1 MRTNI
6 ELNDDLIAQAQRFSG
21 LRTKREV
28 VDAALR
34 EFVARH
40 RQQQMLSLV
49 GEGLIDPSYDVRQ
62 VRAAMSGNLCRC
74 TGYAPIVAA
83 VLLAAAQLRAQEL
96 AP

>member
-1 MRTNI
+1 MVYLIYTNSMRTNI

-62 VRAAMSGNLCRC
+62 VRATMSQ
-74 TGYAPIVAA
+74 TPF
-83 VLLAAAQLRAQEL
+83 L
-96 AP
+96 APSTPDPRG

>member
-1 MRTNI
+1 MVYLIYTIPMRTNI

-40 RQQQMLSLV
+40 RQQQILSLA
-49 GEGLIDPSYDVRQ
+49 GEGLIDPAYDVRQ
-62 VRAAMSGNLCRC
+62 MRAAMSQTAL
-74 TGYAPIVAA
+74 PAA
-83 VLLAAAQLRAQEL
+83 TIPDLRA
-96 AP
+96 